1 MSPRF
6 AANRSNPCDRVQAAA
21 QVSVL
26 PIPLDWPKFVLTLV
40 ATCGL
45 LMGLVLLQLR

>member
-6 AANRSNPCDRVQAAA
+6 TANRSNPCARVQATA
-21 QVSVL
+21 QVSAL

-40 ATCGL
+40 VTCGL
-45 LMGLVLLQLR
+45 LMGLVLIQLR